1 MRYFLHNSK
10 KRYSDNSFVGMEKR
24 TIFTTGIKALFQE
37 TGHKILMMRNII
49 HFFYRAIICALA
61 TVVMAGC
68 TSDNTVSEPYA
79 VLAPSSFAGDSAGW
93 ENVVL
98 SLQQLHGAE
107 VLRFDVTPM
116 ELEPE
121 LKALNPRYVAVV
133 DVPENIGRDY
143 VIALNQMS
151 RRMDSDPYADFLWGI
166 ITGYDAEAAQRMVDN
181 SQEPM
186 VIRTGVASIKELEEA
201 KWFDAYAFVDDHQV
215 GMCGEKR
222 PGEDSLTYGEIEYR
236 TDMAGANEGIRR
248 FVERRFGKDV
258 PDVLRQ
264 FLKYYET
271 VEPDLVVTA
280 SHATE
285 NNLEMPGSVGNIR
298 CRDGRLYVD
307 YPGEQR
313 FVKDRDSRMVYL
325 PIGNCL
331 IGNMN
336 NTRNSMA
343 AAWMNS
349 QKAAA
354 FVGYVVTTWYGRNGW
369 GGLKYLITNPGRY
382 SVPEAFYMNQQD
394 MMAQIDRWNDSLTVA
409 SFDYDAD
416 YFQSAPSVLVRM
428 AGNKELSEEELFFW
442 LGFWHDRDVLVYYGD
457 PKWNVRM
464 QEVPGETDFTVN
476 YDYRRLSRAEAS
488 ASGASRKCVIT
499 VETSP
504 DFSLRRMQGDGFK
517 EEHVL
522 DLPFSCFFPHRLDN
536 PRLPE
541 GETRDIVVDE
551 NFLLLY
557 DPAFEPGQTY
567 TFEVLCD

>member
-1 MRYFLHNSK
+1 MKKPVSPYLSGVAAKFGAAGYF
-10 KRYSDNSFVGMEKR
+10 FVLLCAV
-24 TIFTTGIKALFQE
+24 FAAL
-37 TGHKILMMRNII
+37 IS
-49 HFFYRAIICALA
+49 A
-61 TVVMAGC
+61 AGC
-68 TSDNTVSEPYA
+68 SGAVQDPY
-79 VLAPSSFAGDSAGW
+79 VVVAPSAFPEDAERW
-93 ENVVL
+93 EQVVSGL
-98 SLQQLHGAE
+98 RDRHDAQ
-107 VLRFDVTPM
+107 VLRFEDTPT
-116 ELEPE
+116 ELESE
-121 LKALNPRYVAVV
+121 LRRLNPRYVAVV

-143 VIALNQMS
+143 VIELNRMS
-151 RRMDSDPYADFLWGI
+151 RRMDGDPYADFLWGI
-166 ITGYDAEAAQRMVDN
+166 ITGYDAASALRMVEH
-181 SQEPM
+181 SGEPM
-186 VIRTGVASIKELEEA
+186 VIRTGVATIKELEAA

-215 GMCGEKR
+215 GMCGEKKA
-222 PGEDSLTYGEIEYR
+222 GEDSLTYREITYR
-236 TDMAGANEGIRR
+236 TNMDGVKERIRKS
-248 FVERRFGKDV
+248 VERRFGKDV

-264 FLKYYET
+264 FLEYYESY
-271 VEPDLVVTA
+271 EPDLVVTA

-285 NNLEMPGSVGNIR
+285 NNLEMPGSVGNLH
-298 CRDGRLYVD
+298 CRDGRLIVD

-313 FVKDRDSRMVYL
+313 FVRDRDSRMVYL

-349 QKAAA
+349 QQAAT

-394 MMAQIDRWNDSLTVA
+394 MMAQMAEWNDSLAVA
-409 SFDYDAD
+409 RFDYDTNYFKALTPILAD
-416 YFQSAPSVLVRM
+416 MAAPDM
-428 AGNKELSEEELFFW
+428 LSEDEMFFW
-442 LGFWHDRDVLVYYGD
+442 LGFWHDRDVLAYYGD

-464 QEVPGETDFTVN
+464 QEVPGETDFTVT
-476 YDYRRLSRAEAS
+476 SRILRVNPS
-488 ASGASRKCVIT
+488 KNGGASRKCVVT

-522 DLPFSCFFPHRLDN
+522 DLPFSYFFPSRLDN

-541 GETRDIVVDE
+541 GEDRHIVVDE
-551 NFLLLY
+551 NFLLMY

-567 TFEVLCD
+567 TIEILCD

>member
-1 MRYFLHNSK
+1 MRKISVSLG
-10 KRYSDNSFVGMEKR
+10 V
-24 TIFTTGIKALFQE
+24 AL
-37 TGHKILMMRNII
+37 
-49 HFFYRAIICALA
+49 CALA
-61 TVVMAGC
+61 AAAVSAGC
-68 TSDNTVSEPYA
+68 SSSVNVGSEPYA
-79 VLAPSSFAGDSAGW
+79 VLAPSVFAEDSAGW
-93 ENVVL
+93 EGVVA
-98 SLQQLHGAE
+98 SLQARHGAE
-107 VLRFDVTPM
+107 VLRFDGTPT
-116 ELEPE
+116 ELEAQ
-121 LKALNPRYVAVV
+121 LKALSPRYVAVV

-151 RRMDSDPYADFLWGI
+151 RRMDDDPYADFLWGI
-166 ITGYDAEAAQRMVDN
+166 ITGYDAAGAMRMVDD

-186 VIRTGVASIKELEEA
+186 VLRTGVATIKELEAA

-215 GMCGEKR
+215 GMCGEKK
-222 PGEDSLTYGEIEYR
+222 PGEDSLAYSEIEYR
-236 TDMAGANEGIRR
+236 TDMAGANERIRK

-264 FLKYYET
+264 FLEYYEGY
-271 VEPDLVVTA
+271 EPDLVVTA

-285 NNLEMPGSVGNIR
+285 NNLEMPGSVGNLR

-343 AAWMNS
+343 AAWMDS
-349 QKAAA
+349 QKAAT

-394 MMAQIDRWNDSLTVA
+394 MMAQMAGWSDSLAVLP
-409 SFDYDAD
+409 FDYDTN
-416 YFQSAPSVLVRM
+416 YFRALTPVLERL
-428 AGNKELSEEELFFW
+428 AGERGLSEEDAFFW
-442 LGFWHDRDVLVYYGD
+442 LGFWHDRDVLAYYGD

-464 QEVPGETDFTVN
+464 QEVPGETDFTVR

-488 ASGASRKCVIT
+488 ATGASRKCVIT

-522 DLPFSCFFPHRLDN
+522 DLPFSCFFPQRLDH
-536 PRLPE
+536 PSLPE

>member
-1 MRYFLHNSK
+1 MRKISVSLG
-10 KRYSDNSFVGMEKR
+10 V
-24 TIFTTGIKALFQE
+24 AL
-37 TGHKILMMRNII
+37 
-49 HFFYRAIICALA
+49 CALA
-61 TVVMAGC
+61 AAAVSAGC
-68 TSDNTVSEPYA
+68 SSSVNVGSEPYA
-79 VLAPSSFAGDSAGW
+79 VLAPSVFADDSAGW
-93 ENVVL
+93 EGVVA
-98 SLQQLHGAE
+98 SLQARHGAE
-107 VLRFDVTPM
+107 VLRFDGTPT
-116 ELEPE
+116 ELEAQ
-121 LKALNPRYVAVV
+121 LKALSPRYVAVV

-151 RRMDSDPYADFLWGI
+151 RRMDDDPYADFLWGI
-166 ITGYDAEAAQRMVDN
+166 ITGYDAAGAMRMVDD

-186 VIRTGVASIKELEEA
+186 VLRTGVATIKELEAA

-215 GMCGEKR
+215 GMRGEKK
-222 PGEDSLTYGEIEYR
+222 PGEDTLTYSEIEYR
-236 TDMAGANEGIRR
+236 TDMAGANERIRK

-264 FLKYYET
+264 FLEYYEGY
-271 VEPDLVVTA
+271 EPDLVVTA

-285 NNLEMPGSVGNIR
+285 NNLEMPGSVGNLR

-343 AAWMNS
+343 AAWMDS
-349 QKAAA
+349 QKAAT

-382 SVPEAFYMNQQD
+382 SVSEAFYMNQQD
-394 MMAQIDRWNDSLTVA
+394 MMAQMAGWSDSLTVLP
-409 SFDYDAD
+409 FDYDTN
-416 YFQSAPSVLVRM
+416 YFRALTPVLERL
-428 AGNKELSEEELFFW
+428 AGERGLSEEDAFFW
-442 LGFWHDRDVLVYYGD
+442 LGFWHDRDVLAYYGD

-464 QEVPGETDFTVN
+464 QEVPGETDFTVR

-488 ASGASRKCVIT
+488 ATGASRKCVIT

-522 DLPFSCFFPHRLDN
+522 DLPFSCFFPQRLDH

>member
-1 MRYFLHNSK
+1 MK
-10 KRYSDNSFVGMEKR
+10 KVFFPLGA
-24 TIFTTGIKALFQE
+24 AL
-37 TGHKILMMRNII
+37 
-49 HFFYRAIICALA
+49 CALLA
-61 TVVMAGC
+61 VAVSRC
-68 TSDNTVSEPYA
+68 TSDVEPDSYA
-79 VLAPSSFAGDSAGW
+79 VLAPAAFAEDAESW
-93 ENVVL
+93 EGVVS
-98 SLQQLHGAE
+98 SLQQRHQAT
-107 VLRFDVTPM
+107 VLRFEDSPM
-116 ELEPE
+116 ELEAQ
-121 LKALNPRYVAVV
+121 LRDVAPRYVAVV

-151 RRMDSDPYADFLWGI
+151 RRMDEDPYADFLWGI
-166 ITGYDAEAAQRMVDN
+166 ITGCDAAGAQRMVDDA
-181 SQEPM
+181 QEPM
-186 VIRTGVASIKELEEA
+186 VLRTGVASIKELEAA

-215 GMCGEKR
+215 GMRGEKKV
-222 PGEDSLTYGEIEYR
+222 GESSLTYSEIEYR
-236 TDMAGANEGIRR
+236 TDMTGANERIRR
-248 FVERRFGKDV
+248 FVEKRFGKDV

-264 FLKYYET
+264 FLEYYEGY
-271 VEPDLVVTA
+271 EPDLVVTA

-285 NNLEMPGSVGNIR
+285 DNLEMPGSVGNLR

-313 FVKDRDSRMVYL
+313 FVEDRDSRMVYL

-349 QKAAA
+349 QKAAT

-394 MMAQIDRWNDSLTVA
+394 MMAQMQEWSDSLTVLP
-409 SFDYDAD
+409 FDYDTN
-416 YFQSAPSVLVRM
+416 YFKTLTPVLERL
-428 AGNKELSEEELFFW
+428 AEDRGLTEDEAFFW
-442 LGFWHDRDVLVYYGD
+442 LGFWHDRDVLAYYGD
-457 PKWNVRM
+457 SKWNVRM
-464 QEVPGETDFTVN
+464 QEVQGESDFTVTSEFE
-476 YDYRRLSRAEAS
+476 RLSRDEA
-488 ASGASRKCVIT
+488 AATGASRRCVIT

-522 DLPFSCFFPHRLDN
+522 DLPFSYFFPQRLSN
-536 PRLPE
+536 PVLPE
-541 GETRDIVVDE
+541 GETRHIVLDE

>member
-1 MRYFLHNSK
+1 M
-10 KRYSDNSFVGMEKR
+10 KR
-24 TIFTTGIKALFQE
+24 IFFPFGVALCALF
-37 TGHKILMMRNII
+37 
-49 HFFYRAIICALA
+49 
-61 TVVMAGC
+61 VVAVSRC
-68 TSDNTVSEPYA
+68 TSDVEPDSYA
-79 VLAPSSFAGDSAGW
+79 VLAPAAFAGEAEAW
-93 ENVVL
+93 EGVVS
-98 SLQQLHGAE
+98 SLQQRHDAV
-107 VLRFDVTPM
+107 VLRFEESPM
-116 ELEPE
+116 ELEARLKE
-121 LKALNPRYVAVV
+121 LAPRYVAVV

-143 VIALNQMS
+143 VISLNQMS
-151 RRMDSDPYADFLWGI
+151 RRMDEDPYADFLWGI
-166 ITGYDAEAAQRMVDN
+166 ITGYDAAGAQRMVDDA
-181 SQEPM
+181 QEPM
-186 VIRTGVASIKELEEA
+186 VIRTGVASIKELEAA

-215 GMCGEKR
+215 GMRGEKKS
-222 PGEDSLTYGEIEYR
+222 GESSLTYSEIEYR
-236 TDMAGANEGIRR
+236 TDMAGANEHIQK
-248 FVERRFGKDV
+248 FVEKRFGKDV

-264 FLKYYET
+264 FLEYYEGY
-271 VEPDLVVTA
+271 EPDLVVTA

-285 NNLEMPGSVGNIR
+285 NNLEMPGSVGNLR

-313 FVKDRDSRMVYL
+313 FVEDRDSRMVYL

-349 QKAAA
+349 QKAAT

-394 MMAQIDRWNDSLTVA
+394 MMAQMAECSDSLTVTP
-409 SFDYDAD
+409 FDYDSN
-416 YFQSAPSVLVRM
+416 YFQTMMPVLQRFVDM
-428 AGNKELSEEELFFW
+428 EGLSQQEMINELFFW
-442 LGFWHDRDVLVYYGD
+442 LGFWHDRDVLAYYGD

-464 QEVPGETDFTVN
+464 QEVEGESDFTVTSEFE
-476 YDYRRLSRAEAS
+476 RLSRDEA
-488 ASGASRKCVIT
+488 AATGASRRCVIT

-522 DLPFSCFFPHRLDN
+522 DLPFSYFFPQRLSN
-536 PRLPE
+536 PVLPE
-541 GETRDIVVDE
+541 GETRHIVLDE

>member
-1 MRYFLHNSK
+1 MNKLLFPL
-10 KRYSDNSFVGMEKR
+10 GAALC
-24 TIFTTGIKALFQE
+24 ALF
-37 TGHKILMMRNII
+37 
-49 HFFYRAIICALA
+49 
-61 TVVMAGC
+61 VVAVSRC
-68 TSDNTVSEPYA
+68 TSEVEPDSYV
-79 VLAPSSFAGDSAGW
+79 VLAPAAFAGEAEAW
-93 ENVVL
+93 EGVVS
-98 SLQQLHGAE
+98 SLRQRHDAV
-107 VLRFDVTPM
+107 VLRFEESPM
-116 ELEPE
+116 ELEARLRE
-121 LKALNPRYVAVV
+121 MAPRYVAVV
-133 DVPENIGRDY
+133 DVPESIGRDY

-151 RRMDSDPYADFLWGI
+151 RRMDEDPYADFLWGI
-166 ITGYDAEAAQRMVDN
+166 ITGYDAAGAQRMVDDA
-181 SQEPM
+181 QEPM
-186 VIRTGVASIKELEEA
+186 VLRTGVATIKELEAA

-215 GMCGEKR
+215 GMRGEKKA
-222 PGEDSLTYGEIEYR
+222 GESSLTYSEIEYR
-236 TDMAGANEGIRR
+236 TDMTGANERIRR
-248 FVERRFGKDV
+248 FVEKRFGKDV

-264 FLKYYET
+264 FLEYYEGY
-271 VEPDLVVTA
+271 EPDLVVTA

-285 NNLEMPGSVGNIR
+285 NNLEMPGSVGNLR
-298 CRDGRLYVD
+298 CRDGRLYTD

-313 FVKDRDSRMVYL
+313 FVEDRDSRMVCL

-349 QKAAA
+349 QKAAT

-394 MMAQIDRWNDSLTVA
+394 MMAQMQEWSDSLTVLP
-409 SFDYDAD
+409 FDYDTN
-416 YFQSAPSVLVRM
+416 YFKTLTPVLERL
-428 AGNKELSEEELFFW
+428 AGDRGLTEDEAFFW
-442 LGFWHDRDVLVYYGD
+442 LGFWHDRDVLAYYGD

-464 QEVPGETDFTVN
+464 QEVEGESDFTVTSEFE
-476 YDYRRLSRAEAS
+476 RLSRDEA
-488 ASGASRKCVIT
+488 AATGASRRCVIT

-517 EEHVL
+517 EPVL
-522 DLPFSCFFPHRLDN
+522 PK
-536 PRLPE
+536 
-541 GETRDIVVDE
+541 GETRHIVLDE

>member
-1 MRYFLHNSK
+1 MRKISV
-10 KRYSDNSFVGMEKR
+10 SFGA
-24 TIFTTGIKALFQE
+24 AL
-37 TGHKILMMRNII
+37 
-49 HFFYRAIICALA
+49 CALVA
-61 TVVMAGC
+61 AALTAGC
-68 TSDNTVSEPYA
+68 SSSVNVGSEPYA
-79 VLAPSSFAGDSAGW
+79 VLAPSVFAEDSAGW
-93 ENVVL
+93 EGVVA
-98 SLQQLHGAE
+98 SLQARHGAE
-107 VLRFDVTPM
+107 VLRFDGTPT
-116 ELEPE
+116 ELEAQ
-121 LKALNPRYVAVV
+121 LKALSPRYVAVV

-151 RRMDSDPYADFLWGI
+151 RRMDDDPYADFLWGI
-166 ITGYDAEAAQRMVDN
+166 ITGYDAAGAMRMVDD

-186 VIRTGVASIKELEEA
+186 VLRTGVATIKELEAA

-215 GMCGEKR
+215 GMCGEKK
-222 PGEDSLTYGEIEYR
+222 PGEDSLTYSEIEYR
-236 TDMAGANEGIRR
+236 TDMAGANERIRK

-264 FLKYYET
+264 FLEYYEGY
-271 VEPDLVVTA
+271 EPDLVVTA

-285 NNLEMPGSVGNIR
+285 NNLEMPGSVGNLR

-343 AAWMNS
+343 AAWMDS
-349 QKAAA
+349 QKAAT

-394 MMAQIDRWNDSLTVA
+394 MMAQMAGWSDSLTVLP
-409 SFDYDAD
+409 FDYDTN
-416 YFQSAPSVLVRM
+416 YFRALTPVLERL
-428 AGNKELSEEELFFW
+428 AGERGLSEEDAFFW
-442 LGFWHDRDVLVYYGD
+442 LGFWHDRDVLAYYGD

-464 QEVPGETDFTVN
+464 QEVPGETDFTVR

-488 ASGASRKCVIT
+488 ATGASRKCVIT

-504 DFSLRRMQGDGFK
+504 GFSLRRMQGDGFK

-522 DLPFSCFFPHRLDN
+522 DLPFSCFFPHRLDH

-557 DPAFEPGQTY
+557 DPVFEPGQTY